1 MVIAEVFWSFRRNN
15 DLRSASSLAFS
26 LAIALIPALFLV
38 TAIAGL
44 AVGSSQTALAKVQEV
59 LKQLLP
65 TYSQDILREVRRTSA
80 NLGAI
85 SALNIGLLLL
95 TVTPLVSNMR
105 EVLAGVFRRR
115 PRRPYMLEK
124 LFDVVLTILFLAG
137 VAAIG
142 AVGVILTVVEK
153 QLDLPFTM
161 GYFGN
166 FVLFA
171 FLVLSVFLLYLAF
184 SDGTRTAHLI
194 AGALSATAL
203 WFPMRPLFHLFI
215 SFNPGY
221 GFAFGS
227 FKSLFVI
234 IIWLYYSLIVFL
246 LGAEIAAALDRQ
258 ELAAVRRLMSGR
270 RDVPLSLAG
279 RFLARYTQG
288 ERIFAEGDP
297 GGAMFYVLR
306 GSVTLLRDGRLMA
319 TVRGGQYFGIVSFLL
334 DAPRI
339 ALAVAEEDTE
349 LVVITKQ
356 NIGTIM
362 QESPEVIQAV
372 LREVA
377 GRLRQRRAGGVAPAE
392 RAGGPENGR

>member
-234 IIWLYYSLIVFL
+234 IIWLYYSVIVFL

-258 ELAAVRRLMSGR
+258 
-270 RDVPLSLAG
+270 
-279 RFLARYTQG
+279 
-288 ERIFAEGDP
+288 
-297 GGAMFYVLR
+297 
-306 GSVTLLRDGRLMA
+306 
-319 TVRGGQYFGIVSFLL
+319 
-334 DAPRI
+334 
-339 ALAVAEEDTE
+339 
-349 LVVITKQ
+349 
-356 NIGTIM
+356 
-362 QESPEVIQAV
+362 
-372 LREVA
+372 
-377 GRLRQRRAGGVAPAE
+377 
-392 RAGGPENGR
+392 